1 MALLELCIYW
11 RGETAYGDQ
20 VLPAVCLS
28 ALARI
33 QSLFSSSSCQYQV
46 VMDVGFGTLCSA
58 HGGKHYSTVLF

>member
-1 MALLELCIYW
+1 MALLVLCIYW
-11 RGETAYGDQ
+11 RGKTVYGDQ
-20 VLPAVCLS
+20 VLPAVRLS

-46 VMDVGFGTLCSA
+46 VMDVGFGTLRSA